1 MFYHVLQNS
10 NKSTL
15 RSILKKYKEAYSNLV
30 NLNDVIPKWF
40 ILFIF
45 VKEKQECFW
54 KAFDDITKISQEE
67 FDQNEF
73 SKESTSPNKA

>member
-1 MFYHVLQNS
+1 
-10 NKSTL
+10 
-15 RSILKKYKEAYSNLV
+15 V

-45 VKEKQECFW
+45 VKEKQECSW